1 MDLVDIS
8 LIVLLI
14 MILVLPTLSR
24 RIERNLEIFFL
35 IMASVAASATSI
47 WSREIIEEAFLAP
60 ITIKGLPIG
69 IFQVVVVA
77 SILFGVYSDKID
89 LFMEKLSTKIP
100 ISITVALLVFLL
112 GIGSSLISVIV
123 SSVIMSEIAF
133 HLRLRREILRHILIV
148 SAYSIGV
155 GAALTPVGEPLA
167 TIAIYKLSGPPY
179 HADFFFL
186 FRLLGIYIIPLI
198 TAYSIYAGLYVS
210 IKKRG
215 GVIETMMIN
224 EISEKKNLRETLKI
238 SLERGLRIYAF
249 IFALTILGASYNI
262 LVDRYIKYFS
272 PELMYLFG
280 SISAVVDNATLTAA
294 IISSELSILQ
304 IKSFLISLLIA
315 GGFLI
320 PGNVPNIVMT
330 NIHKIRYIEWA
341 KEAIPLGLPSFIAMY
356 IIFFIFGL

>member
-8 LIVLLI
+8 LITLLV
-14 MILVLPTLSR
+14 MILVLPTVSR
-24 RIERNLEIFFL
+24 RIEHNIELFFLVMASIAATVTSTWSLEIF
-35 IMASVAASATSI
+35 
-47 WSREIIEEAFLAP
+47 EEAFLAP
-60 ITIKGLPIG
+60 VSIKGLPIG

-77 SILFGVYSDKID
+77 SILFSVYSDKID
-89 LFMEKLSTKIP
+89 LFMERLSTKIP
-100 ISITVALLVFLL
+100 TSVIVALLVFLL

-133 HLRLRREILRHILIV
+133 HLRLKREILRHILVV
-148 SAYSIGV
+148 SAYSMGI
-155 GAALTPVGEPLA
+155 GAALTPVGEPLS
-167 TIAIYKLSGPPY
+167 TIAIHKLSGPPY
-179 HADFFFL
+179 YADFFFL
-186 FRLLGIYIIPLI
+186 FRLLGIYIIPLVAI
-198 TAYSIYAGLYVS
+198 YSIYAGLYVS
-210 IKKRG
+210 LKKSREIAEALMIK
-215 GVIETMMIN
+215 
-224 EISEKKNLRETLKI
+224 EISEKNFREILKI

-280 SISAVVDNATLTAA
+280 SISAIVDNATLTAA

-320 PGNVPNIVMT
+320 PGNVPNIVMS

-341 KEAIPLGLPSFIAMY
+341 REAIPLGIPSFVAMY
-356 IIFFIFGL
+356 FTFFVLGL